1 MKVRHWTIAM
11 IGLILLAMLVLPAC
25 GKTTETT
32 PAPSTP
38 APTPAPSK
46 PAPSTPAPTPAP
58 STPAP
63 TPAPS
68 KPAPSGETPQKG
80 GTLRIIWSTG
90 PGGGWG
96 TAWSIFGGEGAY
108 GDMAME
114 PLMEGKF
121 LAGEL
126 VPRLATSYTIS
137 ADGKTVTLK
146 LRQGVK
152 FHDGTNFNADAVK
165 YNFDKYIKSGR
176 ASANLLGC
184 TVVDANTVNINFQEA
199 MNINVSS
206 ATAVVIASP
215 TFVEKNGDTYAAFH
229 ACGTGPYK
237 QVAYQ
242 EGVKVTMDRF
252 DDYWGQKGYLDTI
265 IGIFITDPVTQ
276 VMAMKA
282 GEGDVTHSRDAKPM
296 YDMQQAGLNVL
307 KDFMGME
314 AMNFNSRDADSP
326 FADVRVRQA
335 FEYAINKDPII
346 KALGY
351 GFWEPAYQFQIP
363 GMSGY
368 LSDIVPRKYD
378 PAKAKQLL
386 KEAGYPNG
394 FETTLVHGV
403 WDFNDG
409 LLSMQ
414 ADLKDVGI
422 NAKIEGV
429 QFGQW
434 ATMRQQGWKG
444 VFVAGSG
451 MIPDFNAMLWSYFR
465 PGNTEMFS
473 IVRSPELTDA
483 VLKAVKAI
491 PADPAL
497 TNAASKYIYDQCL
510 WAPIEHHG
518 DNYAYTSKVHGLNFS
533 TYGQWGAFDAELVWL
548 SK

>member
-1 MKVRHWTIAM
+1 MNVKRWTIAI
-11 IGLILLAMLVLPAC
+11 IGLLIVAMLVLPAC
-25 GKTTETT
+25 AKEEAK
-32 PAPSTP
+32 PAPAP
-38 APTPAPSK
+38 AAPAPAAPAPAAPAPAAPTPA
-46 PAPSTPAPTPAP
+46 A
-58 STPAP
+58 PAP

-90 PGGGWG
+90 PGPGWG
-96 TAWSIFGGEGAY
+96 TAWAVFGGEGAY

-114 PLMEGKF
+114 PLMEAKF
-121 LAGEL
+121 LGGEY
-126 VPRLATSYTIS
+126 VPRLATSYTVS
-137 ADGKTVTLK
+137 ADGKTVTFK

-152 FHDGTNFNADAVK
+152 FHDGTNFDATAVK
-165 YNFDKYIKSGR
+165 YNVDKVIKAGR

-184 TVVDANTVNINFQEA
+184 DIVDNYTVNFKFQEA
-199 MNINVSS
+199 MNINFGS
-206 ATAVVIASP
+206 AAGLIIASP
-215 TFVEKNGDTYAAFH
+215 TYVEKNGDTYAAFH

-242 EGVKVTMDRF
+242 EGVKITLDRF
-252 DDYWGQKGYLDTI
+252 DDYWGQKGYLDSI
-265 IGIFITDPVTQ
+265 VGIFILDPVTQ

-296 YDMQQAGLNVL
+296 NDMKQAGLNIL
-307 KDFMGME
+307 QNYMGME

-326 FADVRVRQA
+326 FANVKVRQA
-335 FEYAINKDPII
+335 FEYAINKEAII

-351 GFWEPAYQFQIP
+351 GFWEAAYQFPIP
-363 GMSGY
+363 GMTGY
-368 LSDIVPRKYD
+368 LDNIVPRKYD
-378 PAKAKQLL
+378 PAKAKQMLT
-386 KEAGYPNG
+386 EAGYPNG

-414 ADLKDVGI
+414 ADLAEVGI
-422 NAKIEGV
+422 KTKIEGV

-434 ATMRQQGWKG
+434 AAMRQQGWKG

-451 MIPDFNAMLWSYFR
+451 MIADFNSLLWAYFR
-465 PGNTEMFS
+465 PGNTEMYS

-483 VLKAVKAI
+483 VLKSVKAI

-497 TNAASKYIYDQCL
+497 TNAAARYIYDQCL

-518 DNYAYTSKVHGLNFS
+518 DNYAYTSKVHGINFG
-533 TYGQWGAFDAELVWL
+533 TYSQWGAFDAEKAWM

>member
-1 MKVRHWTIAM
+1 MKVRHWTI
-11 IGLILLAMLVLPAC
+11 IITGLVLIAMLLLPAC
-25 GKTTETT
+25 SKSTTTSTTTSKPPVSSTSSAPPPSTTKTSAPPSTTATATQPTITT
-32 PAPSTP
+32 PV
-38 APTPAPSK
+38 
-46 PAPSTPAPTPAP
+46 
-58 STPAP
+58 
-63 TPAPS
+63 
-68 KPAPSGETPQKG
+68 GETPQKG
-80 GTLRIIWSTG
+80 GDLRIIWSTG

-114 PLMEGKF
+114 PLIEGKF
-121 LAGEL
+121 LSGS
-126 VPRLATSYTIS
+126 VPRLATGYTIS
-137 ADGKTVTLK
+137 ADGKTVTVK

-152 FHDGTNFNADAVK
+152 FHDGTDFNADAVK
-165 YNFDKYIKSGR
+165 YNFDKVIKAGR
-176 ASANLLGC
+176 ASANLIGC
-184 TVVDANTVNINFQEA
+184 DVVDPLTVNVNFKEA
-199 MNINVSS
+199 YNINANE
-206 ATAVVIASP
+206 ATGIVIASP

-237 QVAYQ
+237 ETAYQ
-242 EGVKVTMDRF
+242 EGVKITFVRF
-252 DDYWGQKGYLDTI
+252 DDYWGQKGYLDSI
-265 IGIFITDPVTQ
+265 ESIFITDPVTQ

-296 YDMQQAGLNVL
+296 YDMQQAGFQIL

-314 AMNFNSRDADSP
+314 AMNFDSRDTDSP

-335 FEYAINKDPII
+335 FEYAINKEAII
-346 KALGY
+346 NALGY
-351 GFWEPAYQFQIP
+351 GFWEAAYQFPIA

-368 LSDIVPRKYD
+368 LDNIVPRKYD
-378 PAKAKQLL
+378 PTKAKQLL
-386 KEAGYPNG
+386 KDAGYEKG
-394 FETTLVHGV
+394 FSTTLVHGV

-414 ADLKDVGI
+414 ADLAEVGI
-422 NAKIEGV
+422 QADIQGV

-451 MIPDFNAMLWSYFR
+451 MISDFNSLLWSYFR
-465 PGNTEMFS
+465 PGNTEMYS
-473 IVRSPELTDA
+473 IVRSDELTAD
-483 VLKAVKAI
+483 VLAAVKAI

-497 TNAASKYIYDQCL
+497 TNKAAQYIYDQCL

-518 DNYAYTSKVHGLNFS
+518 DNYAYTANVHGLDFS
-533 TYGQWGAFDAELVWL
+533 TYGQWGAFDAEKAWM

>member
-1 MKVRHWTIAM
+1 MNVKPWTIAI
-11 IGLILLAMLVLPAC
+11 IGLLMLAMLVLPAC
-25 GKTTETT
+25 AKEE
-32 PAPSTP
+32 AKP
-38 APTPAPSK
+38 APTPAPA
-46 PAPSTPAPTPAP
+46 PAPSPAPAPAPTPAP
-58 STPAP
+58 APAPSPAPKPAP
-63 TPAPS
+63 T
-68 KPAPSGETPQKG
+68 PAPSGETPQKG

-90 PGGGWG
+90 PGPGWG
-96 TAWSIFGGEGAY
+96 TAWAIFGGEGAY
-108 GDMAME
+108 GDPAME
-114 PLMEGKF
+114 PLMEAKF
-121 LAGEL
+121 LGGEF
-126 VPRLATSYTIS
+126 VPRLATSYTVS
-137 ADGKTVTLK
+137 ADGKTITFK

-152 FHDGTNFNADAVK
+152 FHDGTDFNADAVK
-165 YNFDKYIKSGR
+165 YNFDKLIKSGR
-176 ASANLLGC
+176 TSPNLLGC
-184 TVVDANTVNINFQEA
+184 EIVDNYTVNINFQDA
-199 MNINVSS
+199 MNINFSS
-206 ATAVVIASP
+206 AAGVVMASP
-215 TFVEKNGDTYAAFH
+215 AFVEKNGDTYAAFH

-242 EGVKVTMDRF
+242 EGVKITLDRF
-252 DDYWGQKGYLDTI
+252 DDYWGQKGYLDAI
-265 IGIFITDPVTQ
+265 EGIFITDPVTQ

-296 YDMQQAGLNVL
+296 YDMQQAGFNIL

-346 KALGY
+346 NALGY

-368 LSDIVPRKYD
+368 LDNIVPRKYD

-386 KEAGYPNG
+386 AEAGYPNG
-394 FETTLVHGV
+394 FDTTLVHGA

-409 LLSMQ
+409 LLSIQ

-422 NAKIEGV
+422 NAQIQSV

-434 ATMRQQGWKG
+434 AAMRQEGWKG

-451 MIPDFNAMLWSYFR
+451 MIPDFNSMLWSYFR
-465 PGNTEMFS
+465 PGNTEMYS
-473 IVRSPELTDA
+473 IVRSPELTAA
-483 VLKAVKAI
+483 VLAAVKPI

-533 TYGQWGAFDAELVWL
+533 TYGQWGAFDAEIVWL

>member
-1 MKVRHWTIAM
+1 MNVKRWTIAI
-11 IGLILLAMLVLPAC
+11 IGLLIVAMLVLPAC
-25 GKTTETT
+25 AKEEAK
-32 PAPSTP
+32 PAPAP
-38 APTPAPSK
+38 AAPAPAAPAPAAPAPAAPTPA
-46 PAPSTPAPTPAP
+46 A
-58 STPAP
+58 PAP

-90 PGGGWG
+90 PGPGWG
-96 TAWSIFGGEGAY
+96 TAWAVFGGEGAY

-114 PLMEGKF
+114 PLMEAKF
-121 LAGEL
+121 LGGEY
-126 VPRLATSYTIS
+126 VPRLATSYTVS
-137 ADGKTVTLK
+137 ADGKTVTFK

-152 FHDGTNFNADAVK
+152 FHDGTNFDATAVK
-165 YNFDKYIKSGR
+165 YNVDKVIKAGR

-184 TVVDANTVNINFQEA
+184 DIVDNYTVNFKFQEA
-199 MNINVSS
+199 MNINFGS
-206 ATAVVIASP
+206 AAGLIIASP
-215 TFVEKNGDTYAAFH
+215 TYVEKNGDTYAAFH

-242 EGVKVTMDRF
+242 EGVKITLDRF
-252 DDYWGQKGYLDTI
+252 DDYWGQKGYLDSI
-265 IGIFITDPVTQ
+265 VGIFILDPVTQ

-296 YDMQQAGLNVL
+296 NDMKQAGLNIL
-307 KDFMGME
+307 QNYMGME

-326 FADVRVRQA
+326 FANVKVRQA
-335 FEYAINKDPII
+335 FEYAINKEAII

-351 GFWEPAYQFQIP
+351 GFWEAAYQFPIP
-363 GMSGY
+363 GMTGY
-368 LSDIVPRKYD
+368 LDNIVPRKYD
-378 PAKAKQLL
+378 PAKAKQMLT
-386 KEAGYPNG
+386 EAGYPNG

-414 ADLKDVGI
+414 ADLAEVGI
-422 NAKIEGV
+422 KTKIEGV

-434 ATMRQQGWKG
+434 AAMRQQGWKG

-451 MIPDFNAMLWSYFR
+451 MIADFNSLLWAYFR
-465 PGNTEMFS
+465 PGNTEMYS

-497 TNAASKYIYDQCL
+497 TNAAARYIYDQCL

-518 DNYAYTSKVHGLNFS
+518 DNYAYTSKVHGINFG
-533 TYGQWGAFDAELVWL
+533 TYSQWGAFDAEKAWM